1 MVLKKQFASG
11 NSQKDMNK
19 EIIGQSYV
27 KYKDDT
33 FLLSHGCRD
42 YIESILPDITDD
54 HEVAKE

>member
-1 MVLKKQFASG
+1 
-11 NSQKDMNK
+11 MNK

-33 FLLSHGCRD
+33 FLLSHGCPD

-54 HEVAKE
+54 HEVAKG